1 MEFSKLITSYLYFDN
16 LGMNEVVHGLA
27 LKYAEKNFDQAVE
40 DQAKE
45 AFGVVN
51 QHHDGDPIMDA
62 EVMVYYSEEEA
73 EPLNKKYPLLAAYLD
88 KAFEDLDE

>member
-16 LGMNEVVHGLA
+16 LGMNHKVYEQSLH
-27 LKYAEKNFDQAVE
+27 YAENNFDQAVE

-51 QHHDGDPIMDA
+51 QYHDGEPIMDA
-62 EVMVYYSEEEA
+62 EVMVYYSEEEVA
-73 EPLNKKYPLLAAYLD
+73 PLNKKYPLLAAYLD
-88 KAFEDLDE
+88 KAFEDLG